1 MRLFTAI
8 VPPREALEEVKRVV
22 QSVNPPVAGA
32 AEKQRRGLPKLTGR
46 RYRGAH
52 AAGREPARGD
62 RGSVLETEPTTHEL
76 DAADIE
82 HMYLPLASFGN
93 VAQRDATQLANSLRP
108 QVATWQRASLVFS
121 GAAALEFPGDQAVW
135 VKLQGDLDALQAIG
149 KGVPLAVQR
158 MGYFVDR
165 RKFRPWLSV
174 GTITDTTTA
183 PYLERLVAALE
194 AFRGQPWTVE
204 GISLM
209 KWLPVTE
216 GDRQYEQVE
225 FMPLAQG

>member
-8 VPPREALEEVKRVV
+8 VPPREAVEEVKRVV
-22 QSVNPPVAGA
+22 QSVNPPVAAGS
-32 AEKQRRGLPKLTGR
+32 EKRRGLLNLSGR

-52 AAGREPARGD
+52 AAGREPARPD
-62 RGSVLETEPTTHEL
+62 ESSALQTEPTTHEL
-76 DAADIE
+76 DATDIE
-82 HMYLPLASFGN
+82 DMYLPLASFGN
-93 VAQRDATQLANSLRP
+93 VALRDATQLANSLRP
-108 QVATWQRASLVFS
+108 QVATWQRAQVSFS
-121 GAAALEFPGDQAVW
+121 GAAALEFPGDQSVW
-135 VKLQGDLDALQAIG
+135 VKLQGDIDALTAIG

-183 PYLERLVAALE
+183 PYLERLVGALE
-194 AFRGQPWTVE
+194 ALRGQPWTID

-209 KWLPVTE
+209 KWLPAAE
-216 GDRQYEQVE
+216 GDHHYEQVE
-225 FMPLAQG
+225 FMPLAGA